1 MNLFWN
7 KRKFLICDEYFAS
20 QIKVIIKKV
29 MLEDFFGNRI
39 VYGTKIG
46 FVGLGKLGMPC
57 AEAISKKGF
66 DVAGYDI
73 THKSSKFIEIRENID
88 DLCRDR
94 DIIFVATPTPHEKG
108 YDGRTPTSHLPVKDF
123 NYDAVKNVL
132 TKCNKHMGQT
142 QTLVLISTVLPGT
155 CRRELEPIVTNTKL
169 MYNPYLIAMGTVA
182 DDMINPEMI
191 MIGSKNG
198 MADTECRARSQ
209 LLESFY
215 NQVCDNFPRIE
226 FGTFEEVE
234 SMKIFYNTFIS
245 NKIALVNMIQDVA
258 HKLGNMNVDVVTNA
272 LAKSTKRITSPAY
285 MKAGMGDGGAC
296 HPRDNIA
303 LRWLAK
309 ELELGYDL
317 FESIMTARERQAET
331 MAKAILEHGKNI
343 WFSSDSY
350 KSGTNLVDGSYSI
363 LVQHYVRKHGGI
375 IVDGLEEPVEVI
387 VRVHESDKITADE
400 KTIIFDP
407 WRTYGKAENV
417 VYFGKYSHNDPR

>member
-1 MNLFWN
+1 
-7 KRKFLICDEYFAS
+7 
-20 QIKVIIKKV
+20 
-29 MLEDFFGNRI
+29 MLQQSFNNRI
-39 VYGTKIG
+39 IYETKIG
-46 FVGLGKLGMPC
+46 FIGLGKLGMPC
-57 AEAISKKGF
+57 AEAMATKGF

-73 THKSSKFIEIRENID
+73 VTKSSSLVEIRQSIE

-94 DIIFVATPTPHEKG
+94 DIVFVATPTPHEDG

-123 NYDAVKNVL
+123 NYDAVKKVL
-132 TKCNKHMGQT
+132 TKCNQYMGAA

-155 CRRELEPIVTNTKL
+155 CRREFQPLVTSAKL

-182 DDMINPEMI
+182 EDMINPEMI
-191 MIGSKNG
+191 MIGSNNG
-198 MADTECRARSQ
+198 IEGTRCKERSL

-215 NQVCDNFPRIE
+215 NQVCDNNPRVE

-234 SMKIFYNTFIS
+234 SIKIFYNTFIS

-258 HKLGNMNVDVVTNA
+258 HKLGNINVDVVTNA
-272 LAKSTKRITSPAY
+272 LSKSTKRIVSAKY

-303 LRWLAK
+303 LRWLAS

-317 FESIMTARERQAET
+317 FDSIMIARERQAET
-331 MAKAILEHGKNI
+331 MAKAILEHGMNI

-350 KSGTNLVDGSYSI
+350 KPGTDLVDGSYSL
-363 LVQHYVRKHGGI
+363 LVQHYIRKHGGM
-375 IVDGLEEPVEVI
+375 IVDGIEEPVEVL
-387 VRVHESDKITADE
+387 VRVHESDKITADD

-407 WRTYGKAENV
+407 WRTYPKADNV
-417 VYFGKYSHNDPR
+417 IYYATY